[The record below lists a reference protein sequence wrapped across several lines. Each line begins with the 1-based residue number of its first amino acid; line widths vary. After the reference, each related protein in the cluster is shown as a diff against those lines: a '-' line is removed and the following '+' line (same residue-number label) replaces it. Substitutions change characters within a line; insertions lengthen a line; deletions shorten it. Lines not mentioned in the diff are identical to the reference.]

1 MNRRDAIKKTG
12 MMLGLAATSPL
23 ILHVL
28 QGCSPEKAINWQPI
42 IFNNQQAS
50 LVSAIVDQILPR
62 TETPGALDVGV
73 DVFVDKMVAE
83 VYSKSAQEQFLKGLN
98 KFDEDSKAKKGKLF
112 SDLDSESKYDYLYS
126 IDSQLQGLSY
136 TSAPEE
142 KPFFLMVKEL
152 TLLGYFTSEEIMTK
166 HLDYIPIPMQLIG
179 CEPINENQKLR
190 VGNYF

>member
-12 MMLGLAATSPL
+12 MMLGLAAGSPL
-23 ILHVL
+23 LLHVL
-28 QGCSPEKAINWQPI
+28 QGCSPEKVMDWKPLF
-42 IFNNQQAS
+42 FNKNQAS
-50 LVSAIVDQILPR
+50 LVSEIVNQILPR
-62 TETPGALDVGV
+62 TDTPGAIDVGV

-83 VYSKSAQEQFLKGLN
+83 VYSKSAQELFLKGLDN
-98 KFDEDSKAKKGKLF
+98 FEEEIKVKSGKLF
-112 SDLDSESKYDYLYS
+112 SDLDSKGKYDYLHS

-136 TSAPEE
+136 ATAPEE

-166 HLDYIPIPMQLIG
+166 HLDYIPIPMQLVG
-179 CEPINENQKLR
+179 CEPIKENQKLR

>member
-23 ILHVL
+23 LLHVL
-28 QGCSPEKAINWQPI
+28 QGCSPEKTMNWQPVF
-42 IFNNQQAS
+42 FNEDQAS

-62 TETPGALDVGV
+62 TNTPGALDVGV
-73 DVFVDKMVAE
+73 DAFLDKMVAE
-83 VYSKSAQEQFLKGLN
+83 VYSKPAQELFLKGLS
-98 KFDEDSKAKKGKLF
+98 KFDEESKAKNGKLF
-112 SDLDSESKYDYLYS
+112 SDLDTEAKYDFLHS

-136 TSAPEE
+136 TTAPEE

-179 CEPINENQKLR
+179 CEPIKENQKLR